1 MPDYDY
7 IVRTEGGARKTGS
20 ISAENYNIAI
30 EKLQSQK
37 LTVVKLNE
45 TDTSFDFV
53 KPFLNRLALAFER
66 FKNKVPLNILVF
78 FTRQLATMFSAG
90 LTIERAL
97 FFLKSEEKNK
107 RFKNALE
114 KIEDN
119 VKKGLLFSDS
129 LERHPGVF
137 SNLYIALVR
146 AGEVSGKLSET
157 LGELSLYLE
166 TVEDTQRKVKSAMY
180 YPVFIMIF
188 LMVILFVTFTFL
200 IPEFS
205 SVYDQLG
212 TELPYYTVLMVN
224 MSVWL
229 QNNIFFVIFV
239 SFISVSSV
247 WLFTLTDNGRLLKDK
262 LFLRLPIFGNLIQQ
276 NILSKFG
283 KTFGILISAGVSVL
297 EAMDLIIKVV
307 DNRVYELA
315 LEDAKK
321 EIENGIG
328 ISESL
333 RNTNVFPPIMIQ
345 LLSTGEETGEIDN
358 LSLKASEFYT
368 KQVNAIVDR
377 LTSLIEPLLI
387 IFVGIVIGAVIVV
400 TYLPIF
406 HFGTALAQ

>member
-1 MPDYDY
+1 MPDFDY

-20 ISAENYNIAI
+20 ISADNYNLAI

-45 TDTSFDFV
+45 SDTSFDFV
-53 KPFLNRLALAFER
+53 KPFLSRLSLEFEKI
-66 FKNKVPLNILVF
+66 KNSIPLGILVF

-97 FFLKSEEKNK
+97 FFLKAEEKNK
-107 RFKNALE
+107 KFKNTLD

-119 VKKGLLFSDS
+119 VKKGLLLSDT
-129 LERHPGVF
+129 LERHPGIF
-137 SNLYIALVR
+137 SNLYISLVR

-157 LGELSLYLE
+157 LEELSSYLE

-180 YPVFIMIF
+180 YPVFIMVF
-188 LMVILFVTFTFL
+188 LVFILFVTFTFL
-200 IPEFS
+200 IPKFS

-212 TELPYYTVLMVN
+212 TELPYYTVLFVN
-224 MSVWL
+224 ISVWL
-229 QNNIFFVIFV
+229 QNNIFSVIFF
-239 SFISVSSV
+239 SFITTISI
-247 WLFTLTDNGRLLKDK
+247 WIFTLTDVGRLAKDK
-262 LFLRLPIFGNLIQQ
+262 FLLKLPIFGNLIQQ

-283 KTFGILISAGVSVL
+283 KTFGILISAGVSVMD
-297 EAMDLIIKVV
+297 AMDLLIKVV
-307 DNRVYELA
+307 NNRVYELA
-315 LEDAKK
+315 LIDAKK
-321 EIENGIG
+321 NIENGIS

-333 RNTNVFPPIMIQ
+333 KNTKVFPPIMIQ

-358 LSLKASEFYT
+358 LSLKASEFYS

-406 HFGTALAQ
+406 HFGSALAQ